1 MLIMFLD
8 RGATRGKI
16 DVLGFS
22 GSCGLKGAFSCS
34 VIEEEEEEEEFADNS
49 AVLIVGYK
57 GFNRS
62 SGLT

>member
-1 MLIMFLD
+1 MLS
-8 RGATRGKI
+8 
-16 DVLGFS
+16 FS
-22 GSCGLKGAFSCS
+22 GSCGLKGAFSFS
-34 VIEEEEEEEEFADNS
+34 VIEEEEEEEEEEEFADNS

>member
-1 MLIMFLD
+1 MLS
-8 RGATRGKI
+8 
-16 DVLGFS
+16 FS

-34 VIEEEEEEEEFADNS
+34 VIEEEEEEEEEFADNS

-62 SGLT
+62 SVLT